1 MITQAEYIIFI
12 LVISVLLY
20 TRPNVL
26 VNFSKTILG
35 RALLLITL
43 IIATLRSNGIHTRR
57 SYKTTRNV
65 GKLLTEAAKVKAT
78 FTVILGQEL
87 ERDCIVVKNME
98 SGEQVELQRDQL
110 LVHITP

>member
-1 MITQAEYIIFI
+1 MSACDE
-12 LVISVLLY
+12 
-20 TRPNVL
+20 
-26 VNFSKTILG
+26 G
-35 RALLLITL
+35 DELIAST
-43 IIATLRSNGIHTRR
+43 IATLRSNGIHARR

-87 ERDCIVVKNME
+87 ERDCIVIKNME
-98 SGEQVELQRDQL
+98 SGEQVELQRDQM